1 MFSSCFRGD
10 ISSPQFW
17 LLFPF
22 FLSRWPS
29 FWRSR
34 TSFGAGGVKAPEIVL
49 PYHVSFLFALD
60 AQALLAALLCMCDE
74 LGRLRSFGRK
84 GVGEDKVARF
94 ALPSPLF
101 ANEPGALAICLKE
114 SEEAVRPLGE
124 DPVNGCNG
132 TRWNPLLQSLSHEAR
147 GEHIRM
153 SLPRF
158 CRVSGGWS

>member
-1 MFSSCFRGD
+1 M
-10 ISSPQFW
+10 
-17 LLFPF
+17 
-22 FLSRWPS
+22 
-29 FWRSR
+29 
-34 TSFGAGGVKAPEIVL
+34 KAPEIVL

-132 TRWNPLLQSLSHEAR
+132 TL
-147 GEHIRM
+147 

-158 CRVSGGWS
+158 CRVSGVGAEENGKRFYVT